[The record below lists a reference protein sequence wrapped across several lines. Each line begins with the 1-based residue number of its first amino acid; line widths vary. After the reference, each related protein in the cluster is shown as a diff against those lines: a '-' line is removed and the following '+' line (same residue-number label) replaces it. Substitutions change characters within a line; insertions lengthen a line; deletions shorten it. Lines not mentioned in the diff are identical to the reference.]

1 MNKYFDK
8 SMLVETDWLEKNY
21 NKESVRIFDCTV
33 WLNPHPTKIYTIE
46 SGKKDYDEEHIP
58 NSDFLDLNE
67 ISQKNT
73 PYPFMMPATEIF
85 DDVIFVPNVSGT
97 E

>member
-46 SGKKDYDEEHIP
+46 SGKKDYDE
-58 NSDFLDLNE
+58 
-67 ISQKNT
+67 
-73 PYPFMMPATEIF
+73 
-85 DDVIFVPNVSGT
+85 
-97 E
+97 